1 MGSEHQGHHHHGHQ
15 HHSHQAG
22 GCKGASLK
30 NIRWAF
36 ALNFVFTIIEI
47 IGGYLTGSVAVLSD
61 AVHDAGDTL
70 SLGLALFLEG
80 KAQEGPTQEFS
91 YGKKR
96 LSLLSAVISGVVIT
110 AGSSLVLWASVPKIF
125 NPGEPH
131 GVGMMGL
138 ALLGIAMNGFAAW
151 KLKSQGTT
159 QNEKVLT
166 WHLMEDALG
175 WTAVLVGGG
184 LIYLFELYWID
195 PLLAAA
201 IAIFII
207 FNVVR
212 ELYRSVTLLLQASP
226 NPQKLTEFID
236 IVKKENGVMDVHD
249 VHYWSL
255 DGSSHVLS
263 LHIVSP
269 FSGPNLIELK
279 TKIRALTDMIG
290 SPHTTIEVETSDE
303 DCADNCNDNTAE

>member
-1 MGSEHQGHHHHGHQ
+1 MGSGHDHHHHGP
-15 HHSHQAG
+15 G
-22 GCKGASLK
+22 GCKGSSLK
-30 NIRWAF
+30 NIKWAF
-36 ALNFVFTIIEI
+36 ALNFTFTIIEI

-70 SLGLALFLEG
+70 SLGLALFLEN
-80 KAQEGPTQEFS
+80 KAQEGPTHEFS

-110 AGSSLVLWASVPKIF
+110 AGSSLVLWASIPKIF
-125 NPGEPH
+125 NPSEPH

-166 WHLMEDALG
+166 WHLLEDALG
-175 WTAVLVGGG
+175 WTAVLIGGA
-184 LIYLFELYWID
+184 LIYLLGWNWID

-201 IAIFII
+201 IALFII

-212 ELYRSVTLLLQASP
+212 ELYRSTTLLLQASP
-226 NPQKLTEFID
+226 NPQKLGEFIEV
-236 IVKKENGVMDVHD
+236 VKKEVGVLDIHD

-263 LHIVSP
+263 LHIVSS
-269 FSGPNLIELK
+269 FTGPSLVTLK
-279 TKIRALTDMIG
+279 SKIRELTEMIG
-290 SPHTTIEVETSDE
+290 SPHTTIEIETSDE
-303 DCADNCNDNTAE
+303 DCHDNCDT